1 MSLHRVVVPRTVS
14 SGVVSDR
21 GPRFVRGAVKKGIN
35 MSTARMVMPVLNIG
49 KLSDDRFKFCFVTNT
64 GTLFSEVSVLKAKDG
79 LDSRSEDQKRIE
91 ALRRLKMIA
100 KELDSTIMELDA
112 A

>member
-1 MSLHRVVVPRTVS
+1 
-14 SGVVSDR
+14 
-21 GPRFVRGAVKKGIN
+21 
-35 MSTARMVMPVLNIG
+35 MPILNIG

-79 LDSRSEDQKRIE
+79 LDPRSEDQKRLE

-100 KELDSTIMELDA
+100 KELDSTITEPDA